1 MSSLHLR
8 PFQYFEP
15 ASIHDAVELL
25 NTCGDAAH
33 ILAGGVDL
41 IPRLRTGAIS
51 ADYIINI
58 QNIPELNYIKCDGAD
73 GLEFGA
79 MATLHALEL
88 SLELRRGYPTLYD
101 AIHNITSVQSKCMGT
116 AAGNLC
122 VATPSSDVATALMAL
137 NGVLIIAGRS
147 GARRERIADFYTG
160 YRRTT
165 LKRGELVIGVFVPK
179 PAIGEMSTF
188 LNLVR
193 THADCAKVAVAVS
206 VLTDNGA
213 CKEARIA
220 LGAVAPTV
228 YRADAAEKML
238 SGRELNSEGI
248 AAAAEAAAASTAPIT
263 DLRSTADYRR
273 EMTKVLV
280 GRALTKVAAK
290 AGRN

>member
-25 NTCGDAAH
+25 NTYGDAAQ

-41 IPRLRTGAIS
+41 IPRLRTGAIR
-51 ADYIINI
+51 ADFIINI
-58 QNIPELNYIKCDGAD
+58 QNIPELNYVKFDCAY

-79 MATLHALEL
+79 MATLRGLEL
-88 SLELRRGYPTLYD
+88 SLKLRHVYPTLYD
-101 AIHNITSVQSKCMGT
+101 ALHQLTSVQCKCMGT
-116 AAGNLC
+116 AVGNVC
-122 VATPSSDVATALMAL
+122 VATPASDVATALMAL
-137 NGVLIIAGRS
+137 DGVLIIAGRS
-147 GARRERIADFYTG
+147 GERRERIADFYTG

-165 LKRGELVIGVFVPK
+165 LKQDELVVGVVVPK
-179 PAIGEMSTF
+179 PAIGEASTF
-188 LNLVR
+188 MNLVR
-193 THADCAKVAVAVS
+193 THADIAKLAVAVS
-206 VLTDNGA
+206 VSTEGGV

-238 SGRELNSEGI
+238 SGLELNSEGI

-263 DLRSTADYRR
+263 DFRSTDDYRK
-273 EMTKVLV
+273 EMTRVLV
-280 GRALTKVAAK
+280 CRALTKVAAN